1 MSTLSTSSRKIK
13 VTLPKLYSWQQD
25 TLNTIEANP
34 GKWFVIKS
42 VRQKSGKTYLLENLL
57 IKTALEKPKSKSFM
71 ISPTNA
77 QNLRIFTEIS
87 RATIDLL
94 SKANGSTML
103 IEFKNGSVIQF
114 RSGESGDSLR
124 GYTVKRGG
132 ILAIDEGAFLSRE
145 VYEIVL
151 PLVSKEGCTLVVAS
165 TPDSMDGMYFSLWSR
180 EEDSN
185 IIRINWSD
193 YIDQMYT
200 KEELDFLRSVY
211 SDRRFRT
218 EILGEFAVGEGT
230 VFTGI
235 PNCVSKEELT
245 QKGNL
250 VAGIDFGS
258 GNLQDSTVITFLDED
273 KQVISQFDTND
284 KPPMEQIDW
293 LVRLLEDYKPI
304 RVLAERNGLGSVYFD
319 ALKQRCPIVTPWI
332 TTNESKTSIVDD
344 LAAHIE
350 KGKIKF
356 QPKCEKLLE
365 QLQVYRETQ
374 SSTGKR
380 VFNAPPG
387 KHDDFVISTALA
399 LRARKSGRYSIG

>member
-1 MSTLSTSSRKIK
+1 MSTLSTSSRKVS
-13 VTLPKLYSWQQD
+13 VTLPKLYSWQKD
-25 TLNTIEANP
+25 TLDLIEANP
-34 GKWFVIKS
+34 GKWFIIKS

-57 IKTALEKPKSKSFM
+57 IKTALEKPGSKSFM

-87 RATIDLL
+87 RATVDLL
-94 SKANGSTML
+94 RKANGSSML
-103 IEFKNGSVIQF
+103 IEFRNGSVIQF

-145 VYEIVL
+145 VYEIVM
-151 PLVSKEGCTLVVAS
+151 PLVSKEGCTLVIAS
-165 TPDSMDGMYFSLWSR
+165 TPDSMDGMYYSLWSR
-180 EEDSN
+180 EDGV
-185 IIRINWSD
+185 IRINWSD
-193 YIDQMYT
+193 YINQMYS
-200 KEELDFLRSVY
+200 KEELDFYRSVY

-230 VFTGI
+230 VFSGI
-235 PNCVSKEELT
+235 ANCVSPVELV

-250 VAGIDFGS
+250 VGGIDFGS
-258 GNLQDSTVITFLDED
+258 GNLQDSTVITFIDED
-273 KQVISQFDTND
+273 LQVIAQYDTND

-293 LVRLLEDYKPI
+293 LARLLLDYKPV
-304 RVLAERNGLGSVYFD
+304 RVLAEKNGLGSVYFD
-319 ALKQRCPIVTPWI
+319 ALKQKCPIVTPWI
-332 TTNESKTSIVDD
+332 TTNDSKTAIVDD

-350 KGKIKF
+350 KGRIKF

>member
-1 MSTLSTSSRKIK
+1 MSTLSTSSRKVS
-13 VTLPKLYSWQQD
+13 VTLPKLYSWQKD
-25 TLNTIEANP
+25 TLDLIEANP
-34 GKWFVIKS
+34 GKWFIIKS

-57 IKTALEKPKSKSFM
+57 IKTALEKPGSKSFM

-87 RATIDLL
+87 RAVIDLL
-94 SKANGSTML
+94 RKANGSSML
-103 IEFKNGSVIQF
+103 IEFRNGSVIQF

-145 VYEIVL
+145 VYEIVM

-165 TPDSMDGMYFSLWSR
+165 TPDSMDGMYYSLWSR
-180 EEDSN
+180 EDGV
-185 IIRINWSD
+185 IRINWSD
-193 YIDQMYT
+193 YINQMYS
-200 KEELDFLRSVY
+200 KEELDFYRSVY

-230 VFTGI
+230 VFSGI
-235 PNCVSKEELT
+235 ANCVSPVELI

-258 GNLQDSTVITFLDED
+258 GNLQDSTVITFIDEEL
-273 KQVISQFDTND
+273 QVIAQYDTND

-293 LVRLLEDYKPI
+293 LARLLLDYKPI
-304 RVLAERNGLGSVYFD
+304 RVLAEKNGLGSVYFD
-319 ALKQRCPIVTPWI
+319 ALKQKCPIVTPWI
-332 TTNESKTSIVDD
+332 TTNDSKTAIVDD

-350 KGKIKF
+350 KGRIKF

>member
-1 MSTLSTSSRKIK
+1 MLSTSSRKVS
-13 VTLPKLYSWQQD
+13 VTLPKLYSWQKD
-25 TLNTIEANP
+25 TLDLIEANP
-34 GKWFVIKS
+34 GKWFIIKS

-57 IKTALEKPKSKSFM
+57 IKTALEKPGSKSFM

-87 RATIDLL
+87 RATVDLL
-94 SKANGSTML
+94 RKANGSSML
-103 IEFKNGSVIQF
+103 IEFRNGSVIQF

-145 VYEIVL
+145 VYEIVM
-151 PLVSKEGCTLVVAS
+151 PLVSKEGCTLVIAS
-165 TPDSMDGMYFSLWSR
+165 TPDSMDGMYYSLWSR
-180 EEDSN
+180 EDGV
-185 IIRINWSD
+185 IRINWSD
-193 YIDQMYT
+193 YIDQMYS
-200 KEELDFLRSVY
+200 KEELDFYRSVY

-230 VFTGI
+230 VFSGI
-235 PNCVSKEELT
+235 ANCISPTELI
-245 QKGNL
+245 QKGTL

-258 GNLQDSTVITFLDED
+258 GNLQDSTVITFIDED
-273 KQVISQFDTND
+273 LQVIAQYDTND

-293 LVRLLEDYKPI
+293 LARLMLDYKPV
-304 RVLAERNGLGSVYFD
+304 RVLAEKNGLGSVYFD
-319 ALKQRCPIVTPWI
+319 ALKQKCPIVTPWI
-332 TTNESKTSIVDD
+332 TTNDSKTAIVDD

-350 KGKIKF
+350 KGRIKF

-380 VFNAPPG
+380 VFNAPQG

>member
-1 MSTLSTSSRKIK
+1 MLSTSSRKVS
-13 VTLPKLYSWQQD
+13 VTLPRLYDWQKD
-25 TLNTIEANP
+25 TLDLIEANP
-34 GKWFVIKS
+34 GKWFIIKS

-57 IKTALEKPKSKSFM
+57 IKTALEKPGSRNFM

-87 RATIDLL
+87 RATVDLL
-94 SKANGSTML
+94 RKANGSSML
-103 IEFKNGSVIQF
+103 IEFRNGSVIQF

-145 VYEIVL
+145 VYEIVM
-151 PLVSKEGCTLVVAS
+151 PLVSKEGCTLVIAS
-165 TPDSMDGMYFSLWSR
+165 TPDSMDGMYYSLWSR
-180 EEDSN
+180 EDGV
-185 IIRINWSD
+185 IQINWSD
-193 YIDQMYT
+193 YIDQMYS
-200 KEELDFLRSVY
+200 KEELDFYRSVY

-230 VFTGI
+230 VFSGI
-235 PNCVSKEELT
+235 ANCVSPVELT
-245 QKGNL
+245 QQGNL

-258 GNLQDSTVITFLDED
+258 GNLQDSTVITFIDED
-273 KQVISQFDTND
+273 LQVIAQYDTND

-293 LVRLLEDYKPI
+293 LARLLLDYKPT
-304 RVLAERNGLGSVYFD
+304 RVLAEKNGLGSVYFD
-319 ALKQRCPIVTPWI
+319 ALKQKCPIVTPWI
-332 TTNESKTSIVDD
+332 TTNDSKTAIVDD

-350 KGKIKF
+350 KGRIKF

>member
-1 MSTLSTSSRKIK
+1 MLSTSSRKVS
-13 VTLPKLYSWQQD
+13 VTLPRLYSWQKD
-25 TLNTIEANP
+25 TLDLIEANP
-34 GKWFVIKS
+34 GKWFIIKS

-57 IKTALEKPKSKSFM
+57 IKTALEKPGSKSFM

-87 RATIDLL
+87 RATVDLL
-94 SKANGSTML
+94 RKANGSSML
-103 IEFKNGSVIQF
+103 IEFRNGSVIQF

-145 VYEIVL
+145 VYEIVM
-151 PLVSKEGCTLVVAS
+151 PLVSKEGCTLVIAS
-165 TPDSMDGMYFSLWSR
+165 TPDSMDGMYYSLWSK
-180 EEDSN
+180 EDGV
-185 IIRINWSD
+185 IRINWSD
-193 YIDQMYT
+193 YINQMYS
-200 KEELDFLRSVY
+200 KEELDFYRSVY

-230 VFTGI
+230 VFSGI
-235 PNCVSKEELT
+235 ANCVSPIELI

-258 GNLQDSTVITFLDED
+258 GNLQDSTVITFIDEEL
-273 KQVISQFDTND
+273 QVIAQYDTND

-293 LVRLLEDYKPI
+293 LARLLLDYKPV
-304 RVLAERNGLGSVYFD
+304 RVLAEKNGLGSVYFD
-319 ALKQRCPIVTPWI
+319 ALKQKCPIVTPWI
-332 TTNESKTSIVDD
+332 TTNDSKTAIVDD

-350 KGKIKF
+350 KGRIKF

>member
-1 MSTLSTSSRKIK
+1 
-13 VTLPKLYSWQQD
+13 
-25 TLNTIEANP
+25 
-34 GKWFVIKS
+34 
-42 VRQKSGKTYLLENLL
+42 
-57 IKTALEKPKSKSFM
+57 M

-87 RATIDLL
+87 RATVDLL
-94 SKANGSTML
+94 RKANGSSML
-103 IEFKNGSVIQF
+103 IEFRNGSVIQF

-145 VYEIVL
+145 VYEIVM
-151 PLVSKEGCTLVVAS
+151 PLVSKEGCTLVIAS
-165 TPDSMDGMYFSLWSR
+165 TPDSMDGMYYSLWSR
-180 EEDSN
+180 EDGV
-185 IIRINWSD
+185 IRINWSD
-193 YIDQMYT
+193 YINQMYS
-200 KEELDFLRSVY
+200 KEELDFYRSVY

-230 VFTGI
+230 VFSGI
-235 PNCVSKEELT
+235 ANCVSPVELT
-245 QKGNL
+245 QKGSL

-258 GNLQDSTVITFLDED
+258 GNLQDSTVITFIDED
-273 KQVISQFDTND
+273 LQVIAQYDTND

-293 LVRLLEDYKPI
+293 LARLLLDYKPA
-304 RVLAERNGLGSVYFD
+304 RVLAEKNGLGSVYFD
-319 ALKQRCPIVTPWI
+319 ALKQKCPIVTPWI
-332 TTNESKTSIVDD
+332 TTNDSKTAIVDD

>member
-1 MSTLSTSSRKIK
+1 MSTLSTSSRKIS
-13 VTLPKLYSWQQD
+13 VTLPKLYGWQKD
-25 TLNTIEANP
+25 TLDLIEANP
-34 GKWFVIKS
+34 GKWFIIKS

-57 IKTALEKPKSKSFM
+57 IKTALEKPGSKSFM

-87 RATIDLL
+87 RATVDLL
-94 SKANGSTML
+94 RKANGSSML
-103 IEFKNGSVIQF
+103 IEFRNGSVIQF

-145 VYEIVL
+145 VYEIVM
-151 PLVSKEGCTLVVAS
+151 PLVSKEGCTLVIAS
-165 TPDSMDGMYFSLWSR
+165 TPDSMDGMYYSLWSR
-180 EEDSN
+180 EDGV
-185 IIRINWSD
+185 IRINWSD
-193 YIDQMYT
+193 YINQMYS
-200 KEELDFLRSVY
+200 KEELDFYRSVY

-230 VFTGI
+230 VFSGI
-235 PNCVSKEELT
+235 ANCVSPVELT
-245 QKGNL
+245 QQGNL

-258 GNLQDSTVITFLDED
+258 GNLQDSTVITFIDED
-273 KQVISQFDTND
+273 NQVIAQYDTND

-293 LVRLLEDYKPI
+293 LARLLLDYKPV
-304 RVLAERNGLGSVYFD
+304 RVLAEKNGLGSVYFD
-319 ALKQRCPIVTPWI
+319 ALKQKCPIVTPWI
-332 TTNESKTSIVDD
+332 TTNDSKTAIVDD

-350 KGKIKF
+350 KGRIKF

>member
-1 MSTLSTSSRKIK
+1 MLSTSSRKVS
-13 VTLPKLYSWQQD
+13 VTLPKLYSWQKD
-25 TLNTIEANP
+25 TLDLIEANP
-34 GKWFVIKS
+34 GKWFIIKS

-57 IKTALEKPKSKSFM
+57 IKTALEKPGSKSFM

-94 SKANGSTML
+94 RKANGSSML
-103 IEFKNGSVIQF
+103 IEFRNGSVIQF

-132 ILAIDEGAFLSRE
+132 ILAVDEGAFLSRE
-145 VYEIVL
+145 VYEIVM

-165 TPDSMDGMYFSLWSR
+165 TPDSMDGMYYSLWSR
-180 EEDSN
+180 EDGV
-185 IIRINWSD
+185 IRINWSD
-193 YIDQMYT
+193 YIDQMYS
-200 KEELDFLRSVY
+200 KEELEFYRSVY

-230 VFTGI
+230 VFSGI
-235 PNCVSKEELT
+235 ANCVSPTELI

-258 GNLQDSTVITFLDED
+258 GNLQDSTVITFIDED
-273 KQVISQFDTND
+273 LQVIAQYDTND

-293 LVRLLEDYKPI
+293 LARLLLDYKPV
-304 RVLAERNGLGSVYFD
+304 RVLAEKNGLGSVYFD
-319 ALKQRCPIVTPWI
+319 ALKQKCPIVTPWI
-332 TTNESKTSIVDD
+332 TTNDSKTAIVDD

-350 KGKIKF
+350 KGRIKF

-380 VFNAPPG
+380 VFNAPQG

>member
-1 MSTLSTSSRKIK
+1 MLSTSSRKVS
-13 VTLPKLYSWQQD
+13 VTLPKLYSWQKD
-25 TLNTIEANP
+25 TLDLIEANP
-34 GKWFVIKS
+34 GKWFIIKS

-57 IKTALEKPKSKSFM
+57 IKTALEKPGSRSFM

-94 SKANGSTML
+94 RKANGSSML
-103 IEFKNGSVIQF
+103 IEFRNGSVIQF

-145 VYEIVL
+145 VYEIVM
-151 PLVSKEGCTLVVAS
+151 PLVSKEGCTLVIAS
-165 TPDSMDGMYFSLWSR
+165 TPDSMDGMYYSLWSR
-180 EEDSN
+180 EDGV
-185 IIRINWSD
+185 IRINWSD
-193 YIDQMYT
+193 YIDQMYS
-200 KEELDFLRSVY
+200 KEELDFYRSVY

-230 VFTGI
+230 VFSGI
-235 PNCVSKEELT
+235 ANCVSPVELV

-250 VAGIDFGS
+250 VGGIDFGS
-258 GNLQDSTVITFLDED
+258 GNLQDSTVITFIDED
-273 KQVISQFDTND
+273 LQVIAQYDTND

-293 LVRLLEDYKPI
+293 LARLLLDYKPV
-304 RVLAERNGLGSVYFD
+304 RVLAEKNGLGSVYFD
-319 ALKQRCPIVTPWI
+319 ALKQKCPIVTPWI
-332 TTNESKTSIVDD
+332 TTNDSKTAIVDD

-350 KGKIKF
+350 KGRIKF

>member
-1 MSTLSTSSRKIK
+1 MSTLSTSSRKVS
-13 VTLPKLYSWQQD
+13 VTLPKLYDWQKD
-25 TLNTIEANP
+25 TLDLIEANP
-34 GKWFVIKS
+34 GKWFIIKS

-57 IKTALEKPKSKSFM
+57 IKTALEKPGSKSFM

-94 SKANGSTML
+94 RKANGSSML
-103 IEFKNGSVIQF
+103 IEFRNGSVIQF

-145 VYEIVL
+145 VYEIVM

-165 TPDSMDGMYFSLWSR
+165 TPDSMDGMYYSLWSR
-180 EEDSN
+180 EDGV
-185 IIRINWSD
+185 IRINWSD
-193 YIDQMYT
+193 YINQMYS
-200 KEELDFLRSVY
+200 KEELDFYRSVY

-230 VFTGI
+230 VFSGI
-235 PNCVSKEELT
+235 ANCVSPVELV

-258 GNLQDSTVITFLDED
+258 GNLQDSTVITFIDED
-273 KQVISQFDTND
+273 LQVIAQYDTND

-293 LVRLLEDYKPI
+293 LARLLLDYRPA
-304 RVLAERNGLGSVYFD
+304 RVLAEKNGLGSVYFD
-319 ALKQRCPIVTPWI
+319 ALKQKCPIVTPWI
-332 TTNESKTSIVDD
+332 TTNDSKTAIVDD

-350 KGKIKF
+350 KGRIKF
-356 QPKCEKLLE
+356 QPQCEKLLE
-365 QLQVYRETQ
+365 QLQVYKETQ

>member
-1 MSTLSTSSRKIK
+1 MSTLSTSSRKVS
-13 VTLPKLYSWQQD
+13 VTLPKLYSWQKD
-25 TLNTIEANP
+25 TLDLIEANP
-34 GKWFVIKS
+34 GKWFIIKS

-57 IKTALEKPKSKSFM
+57 IKTALEKPGSKSFM

-94 SKANGSTML
+94 RKANGSSML
-103 IEFKNGSVIQF
+103 IEFRNGSVIQF

-145 VYEIVL
+145 VYEIVM
-151 PLVSKEGCTLVVAS
+151 PLVSKEGCTLVIAS
-165 TPDSMDGMYFSLWSR
+165 TPDSMDGMYYSLWSR
-180 EEDSN
+180 EDGV
-185 IIRINWSD
+185 IRINWSD
-193 YIDQMYT
+193 YIDQMYS
-200 KEELDFLRSVY
+200 KEELDFYRSVY

-230 VFTGI
+230 VFSGI
-235 PNCVSKEELT
+235 ANCVSPVELT
-245 QKGNL
+245 QQGNL

-258 GNLQDSTVITFLDED
+258 GNLQDSTVITFIDED
-273 KQVISQFDTND
+273 LQVIAQYDTND

-293 LVRLLEDYKPI
+293 LARLLLDYKPV
-304 RVLAERNGLGSVYFD
+304 RVLAEKNGLGSVYFD
-319 ALKQRCPIVTPWI
+319 ALKQKCPIVTPWI
-332 TTNESKTSIVDD
+332 TTNDSKTAIVDD

-350 KGKIKF
+350 KGKIRF

-399 LRARKSGRYSIG
+399 LKARKSGRYSIG

>member
-1 MSTLSTSSRKIK
+1 MSTLSTSSRKVS
-13 VTLPKLYSWQQD
+13 VTLPKLYSWQKD
-25 TLNTIEANP
+25 TLDLIEANP
-34 GKWFVIKS
+34 GKWFIIKS

-57 IKTALEKPKSKSFM
+57 IKTALEKPGSKSFM

-87 RATIDLL
+87 RATVDLL
-94 SKANGSTML
+94 RKANGSSML
-103 IEFKNGSVIQF
+103 IEFRNGSVIQF

-145 VYEIVL
+145 VYEIVM
-151 PLVSKEGCTLVVAS
+151 PLVSKEGCTLVIAS
-165 TPDSMDGMYFSLWSR
+165 TPDSMDGMYYSLWSR
-180 EEDSN
+180 EDGV
-185 IIRINWSD
+185 IRINWSD
-193 YIDQMYT
+193 YINQMYS
-200 KEELDFLRSVY
+200 KEELDFYRSVY

-230 VFTGI
+230 VFSGI
-235 PNCVSKEELT
+235 ANCVSPTELI
-245 QKGNL
+245 QKGTL

-258 GNLQDSTVITFLDED
+258 GNLQDSTVITFIDED
-273 KQVISQFDTND
+273 LQVIAQYDTND

-293 LVRLLEDYKPI
+293 LARLLLDYKPT
-304 RVLAERNGLGSVYFD
+304 RVLAEKNGLGSVYFD
-319 ALKQRCPIVTPWI
+319 ALKQKCPIVTPWI
-332 TTNESKTSIVDD
+332 TTNDSKTAIVDD

-350 KGKIKF
+350 KGRIKF

>member
-1 MSTLSTSSRKIK
+1 MSTLSTSSRKVS
-13 VTLPKLYSWQQD
+13 VTLPKLYDWQKD
-25 TLNTIEANP
+25 TLDLIEANP
-34 GKWFVIKS
+34 GKWFIIKS

-57 IKTALEKPKSKSFM
+57 IKTALEKPGSKSFM

-94 SKANGSTML
+94 RKANGSSML
-103 IEFKNGSVIQF
+103 IEFRNGSVIQF

-145 VYEIVL
+145 VYEIVM

-165 TPDSMDGMYFSLWSR
+165 TPDSMDGMYYSLWSR
-180 EEDSN
+180 EDGV
-185 IIRINWSD
+185 IRINWSD
-193 YIDQMYT
+193 YINQMYS
-200 KEELDFLRSVY
+200 KEELDFYRSVY

-230 VFTGI
+230 VFSGI
-235 PNCVSKEELT
+235 ANCVSPVELV

-258 GNLQDSTVITFLDED
+258 GNLQDSTVITFIDED
-273 KQVISQFDTND
+273 LQVIAQYDTND

-293 LVRLLEDYKPI
+293 LTRLLLDYRPV
-304 RVLAERNGLGSVYFD
+304 RVLAEKNGLGSVYFD
-319 ALKQRCPIVTPWI
+319 ALKQKCPIVTPWI
-332 TTNESKTSIVDD
+332 TTNDSKTAIVDD

-350 KGKIKF
+350 KGRIKF
-356 QPKCEKLLE
+356 QPQCEKLLE
-365 QLQVYRETQ
+365 QLQVYKETQ

>member
-1 MSTLSTSSRKIK
+1 MSTLSTSSRKIS
-13 VTLPKLYSWQQD
+13 VTLPKLYSWQKD
-25 TLNTIEANP
+25 TLDLIEANP
-34 GKWFVIKS
+34 GKWFIIKS

-57 IKTALEKPKSKSFM
+57 IKTALEKPGSKSFM

-87 RATIDLL
+87 RATVDLL
-94 SKANGSTML
+94 RKANGSSML
-103 IEFKNGSVIQF
+103 IEFRNGSVIQF

-145 VYEIVL
+145 VYEIVM
-151 PLVSKEGCTLVVAS
+151 PLVSKEGCTLVIAS
-165 TPDSMDGMYFSLWSR
+165 TPDSMDGMYYSLWSR
-180 EEDSN
+180 EDGV
-185 IIRINWSD
+185 IRIDWSD
-193 YIDQMYT
+193 YINQMYS
-200 KEELDFLRSVY
+200 KEELDFYRSVY

-230 VFTGI
+230 VFSGI
-235 PNCVSKEELT
+235 ANCVSPVELT

-258 GNLQDSTVITFLDED
+258 GNLQDSTVITFIDED
-273 KQVISQFDTND
+273 LQVIAQYDTND

-293 LVRLLEDYKPI
+293 LARLLLDYKPV
-304 RVLAERNGLGSVYFD
+304 RVLAEKNGLGSVYFD
-319 ALKQRCPIVTPWI
+319 ALKQKCPIVTPWI
-332 TTNESKTSIVDD
+332 TTNDSKTAIVDD

-350 KGKIKF
+350 KGRIKF

>member
-1 MSTLSTSSRKIK
+1 MSTLSTSSRKVS
-13 VTLPKLYSWQQD
+13 VTLPKLYDWQKD
-25 TLNTIEANP
+25 TLDLIEANP
-34 GKWFVIKS
+34 GKWFIIKS

-57 IKTALEKPKSKSFM
+57 IKTALEKPGSKSFM

-94 SKANGSTML
+94 RKANGSSML
-103 IEFKNGSVIQF
+103 IEFRNGSVIQF

-145 VYEIVL
+145 VYEIVM

-165 TPDSMDGMYFSLWSR
+165 TPDSMDGMYYSLWSR
-180 EEDSN
+180 EDGV
-185 IIRINWSD
+185 IRINWSD
-193 YIDQMYT
+193 YINQMYS
-200 KEELDFLRSVY
+200 KEELDFYRSVY

-230 VFTGI
+230 VFSGI
-235 PNCVSKEELT
+235 ANCVSPVELI

-258 GNLQDSTVITFLDED
+258 GNLQDSTVITFIDED
-273 KQVISQFDTND
+273 LQVIAQYDTND

-293 LVRLLEDYKPI
+293 LARLLLDYRPA
-304 RVLAERNGLGSVYFD
+304 RVLAEKNGLGSVYFD
-319 ALKQRCPIVTPWI
+319 ALKQKCPIVTPWI
-332 TTNESKTSIVDD
+332 TTNDSKTAIVDD

-350 KGKIKF
+350 KGRIKF
-356 QPKCEKLLE
+356 QPQCEKLLE
-365 QLQVYRETQ
+365 QLQVYKETQ

>member
-1 MSTLSTSSRKIK
+1 MLSTSSRKIS
-13 VTLPKLYSWQQD
+13 VTLPRLYNWQKD
-25 TLNTIEANP
+25 TLDLIEANP
-34 GKWFVIKS
+34 GKWFIIKS

-57 IKTALEKPKSKSFM
+57 IKTALEKPGSKSFM

-87 RATIDLL
+87 RATVDLL
-94 SKANGSTML
+94 RKANGSSML
-103 IEFKNGSVIQF
+103 IEFRNGSVIQF

-145 VYEIVL
+145 VYEIVM
-151 PLVSKEGCTLVVAS
+151 PLVSKEGCTLVIAS
-165 TPDSMDGMYFSLWSR
+165 TPDSMDGMYYSLWSR
-180 EEDSN
+180 EDGV
-185 IIRINWSD
+185 IRINWSD
-193 YIDQMYT
+193 YIDQMYS
-200 KEELDFLRSVY
+200 KEELEFYRSVY

-230 VFTGI
+230 VFSGVA
-235 PNCVSKEELT
+235 NCVSPVELI
-245 QKGNL
+245 QKGSL

-258 GNLQDSTVITFLDED
+258 GNLQDSTVITFIDED
-273 KQVISQFDTND
+273 LQVIAQYDTND

-293 LVRLLEDYKPI
+293 LARLLLDYKPV
-304 RVLAERNGLGSVYFD
+304 RVLAEKNGLGSVYFD
-319 ALKQRCPIVTPWI
+319 ALKQKCPIVTPWI
-332 TTNESKTSIVDD
+332 TTNDSKTAIVDD

-350 KGKIKF
+350 KGRIKF

>member
-1 MSTLSTSSRKIK
+1 MLSTSSRKVS
-13 VTLPKLYSWQQD
+13 VTLPRLYSWQKD
-25 TLNTIEANP
+25 TLDLIEANP
-34 GKWFVIKS
+34 GKWFIIKS

-57 IKTALEKPKSKSFM
+57 IKTALEKPGSKSFM

-87 RATIDLL
+87 RATVDLL
-94 SKANGSTML
+94 RKANGSSML
-103 IEFKNGSVIQF
+103 IEFRNGSVIQF

-145 VYEIVL
+145 VYEIVM
-151 PLVSKEGCTLVVAS
+151 PLVSKEGCTLVIAS
-165 TPDSMDGMYFSLWSR
+165 TPDSMDGMYYSLWSR
-180 EEDSN
+180 EDGV
-185 IIRINWSD
+185 IRINWSD
-193 YIDQMYT
+193 YINQMYS
-200 KEELDFLRSVY
+200 KEELDFYRSVY

-230 VFTGI
+230 VFSGI
-235 PNCVSKEELT
+235 ANCISPTELI
-245 QKGNL
+245 QKGTL

-258 GNLQDSTVITFLDED
+258 GNLQDSTVITFIDED
-273 KQVISQFDTND
+273 LQVIAQYDTND

-293 LVRLLEDYKPI
+293 LARLLLDYKPT
-304 RVLAERNGLGSVYFD
+304 RVLAEKNGLGSVYFD
-319 ALKQRCPIVTPWI
+319 ALKQKCPIVTPWI
-332 TTNESKTSIVDD
+332 TTNDSKTAIVDD

-350 KGKIKF
+350 KGRIKF

-380 VFNAPPG
+380 VFNAPQG

>member
-1 MSTLSTSSRKIK
+1 MSTLSTSSRKVS
-13 VTLPKLYSWQQD
+13 VTLPRLYSWQKD
-25 TLNTIEANP
+25 TLDLIEANP
-34 GKWFVIKS
+34 GKWFIIKS

-57 IKTALEKPKSKSFM
+57 IKTALEKPGSKSFM

-87 RATIDLL
+87 RATIELL
-94 SKANGSTML
+94 RKANGSSML
-103 IEFKNGSVIQF
+103 IEFRNGSVIQF

-145 VYEIVL
+145 VYEIVM

-165 TPDSMDGMYFSLWSR
+165 TPDSMDGMYYSLWSR
-180 EEDSN
+180 EDGV
-185 IIRINWSD
+185 IRINWSD
-193 YIDQMYT
+193 YINQMYS
-200 KEELDFLRSVY
+200 KEELDFYRSVY

-230 VFTGI
+230 VFSGI
-235 PNCVSKEELT
+235 ANCVSPVELV

-258 GNLQDSTVITFLDED
+258 GNLQDSTVITFIDED
-273 KQVISQFDTND
+273 NQVIAQYDTND

-293 LVRLLEDYKPI
+293 LARLLLDYKPV
-304 RVLAERNGLGSVYFD
+304 RVLAEKNGLGSVYFD
-319 ALKQRCPIVTPWI
+319 ALKQKCPIVTPWI
-332 TTNESKTSIVDD
+332 TTNDSKTAIVDD

-350 KGKIKF
+350 KGRIKF

>member
-1 MSTLSTSSRKIK
+1 MSTLSTSSRKVS
-13 VTLPKLYSWQQD
+13 VTLPKLYSWQKD
-25 TLNTIEANP
+25 TLDLIEANP
-34 GKWFVIKS
+34 GKWFIIKS

-57 IKTALEKPKSKSFM
+57 IKTALEKPGSKSFM

-87 RATIDLL
+87 RATVDLL
-94 SKANGSTML
+94 RKANGSSML
-103 IEFKNGSVIQF
+103 IEFRNGSVIQF

-145 VYEIVL
+145 VYEIVM
-151 PLVSKEGCTLVVAS
+151 PLVSKEGCTLVIAS
-165 TPDSMDGMYFSLWSR
+165 TPDSMDGMYYSLWSR
-180 EEDSN
+180 EDGV
-185 IIRINWSD
+185 IRINWSD
-193 YIDQMYT
+193 YIDQMYS
-200 KEELDFLRSVY
+200 KEELDFYRSVY

-230 VFTGI
+230 VFSGI
-235 PNCVSKEELT
+235 ANCVSPVELV

-258 GNLQDSTVITFLDED
+258 GNLQDSTVITFIDED
-273 KQVISQFDTND
+273 LQVIAQYDTND

-293 LVRLLEDYKPI
+293 LARLLLDYKPV
-304 RVLAERNGLGSVYFD
+304 RVLAEKNGLGSVYFD
-319 ALKQRCPIVTPWI
+319 ALKQKCPIVTPWI
-332 TTNESKTSIVDD
+332 TTNDSKTAIVDD

-350 KGKIKF
+350 KGRIKF

-387 KHDDFVISTALA
+387 RHDDFVISTALA

>member
-1 MSTLSTSSRKIK
+1 MSTLSTSSRKVS
-13 VTLPKLYSWQQD
+13 VTLPKLYSWQKD
-25 TLNTIEANP
+25 TLDLIEANP
-34 GKWFVIKS
+34 GKWFIIKS

-57 IKTALEKPKSKSFM
+57 IKTALEKPGSKSFM

-87 RATIDLL
+87 RATTDLL
-94 SKANGSTML
+94 RKANGSSML
-103 IEFKNGSVIQF
+103 IEFRNGSVIQF

-145 VYEIVL
+145 VYEIVM
-151 PLVSKEGCTLVVAS
+151 PLVSKEGCTLVIAS
-165 TPDSMDGMYFSLWSR
+165 TPDSMDGMYYSLWSR
-180 EEDSN
+180 EDGV
-185 IIRINWSD
+185 IRIDWSD
-193 YIDQMYT
+193 YINQMYS
-200 KEELDFLRSVY
+200 KEELDFYRSVY

-230 VFTGI
+230 VFSGI
-235 PNCVSKEELT
+235 ANCVSPVELT

-258 GNLQDSTVITFLDED
+258 GNLQDSTVITFIDED
-273 KQVISQFDTND
+273 LQVIAQYDTND

-293 LVRLLEDYKPI
+293 LARLLLDYKPV
-304 RVLAERNGLGSVYFD
+304 RVLAEKNGLGSVYFD
-319 ALKQRCPIVTPWI
+319 ALKQKCPIVTPWI
-332 TTNESKTSIVDD
+332 TTNDSKTAIVDD

-350 KGKIKF
+350 KGRIKF

-399 LRARKSGRYSIG
+399 LRARKLGRYSIG

>member
-1 MSTLSTSSRKIK
+1 MSTLSTSSRKVS
-13 VTLPKLYSWQQD
+13 VTLPKLYDWQKD
-25 TLNTIEANP
+25 TLDLIEANP
-34 GKWFVIKS
+34 GKWFIIKS

-57 IKTALEKPKSKSFM
+57 IKTALEKPGSKSFM

-94 SKANGSTML
+94 RKANGSSML
-103 IEFKNGSVIQF
+103 IEFRNGSVIQF

-145 VYEIVL
+145 VYEIVM

-165 TPDSMDGMYFSLWSR
+165 TPDSMDGMYYSLWSR
-180 EEDSN
+180 EDGV
-185 IIRINWSD
+185 IRINWSD
-193 YIDQMYT
+193 YINQMYS
-200 KEELDFLRSVY
+200 KEELDFYRSVY

-230 VFTGI
+230 VFSGI
-235 PNCVSKEELT
+235 ANCVSPVELI

-258 GNLQDSTVITFLDED
+258 GNLQDSTVITFIDED
-273 KQVISQFDTND
+273 LQVIAQYDTND

-293 LVRLLEDYKPI
+293 LTRLLLDYRPA
-304 RVLAERNGLGSVYFD
+304 RVLAEKNGLGSVYFD
-319 ALKQRCPIVTPWI
+319 ALKQKCPIVTPWI
-332 TTNESKTSIVDD
+332 TTNDSKTAIVDD

-350 KGKIKF
+350 KGRIKF
-356 QPKCEKLLE
+356 QPQCEKLLE
-365 QLQVYRETQ
+365 QLQVYKETQ

>member
-1 MSTLSTSSRKIK
+1 MLSTSSRKVS
-13 VTLPKLYSWQQD
+13 VTLPKLYSWQKD
-25 TLNTIEANP
+25 TLDLIEANP
-34 GKWFVIKS
+34 GKWFIIKS

-57 IKTALEKPKSKSFM
+57 IKTALEKPGSKSFM

-87 RATIDLL
+87 RATVDLL
-94 SKANGSTML
+94 RKANGSSML
-103 IEFKNGSVIQF
+103 IEFRNGSVIQF

-145 VYEIVL
+145 VYEIVM
-151 PLVSKEGCTLVVAS
+151 PLVSKEGCTLVIAS
-165 TPDSMDGMYFSLWSR
+165 TPDSMDGMYYSLWSR
-180 EEDSN
+180 EDGV
-185 IIRINWSD
+185 IRINWSD
-193 YIDQMYT
+193 YIDQMYS
-200 KEELDFLRSVY
+200 KEELEFYRSVY

-230 VFTGI
+230 VFSGI
-235 PNCVSKEELT
+235 ANCVSPVELT
-245 QKGNL
+245 QQGNL
-250 VAGIDFGS
+250 VGGIDFGS
-258 GNLQDSTVITFLDED
+258 GNLQDSTVITFIDED
-273 KQVISQFDTND
+273 LQVIAQYDTND

-293 LVRLLEDYKPI
+293 LARLLLDYKPV
-304 RVLAERNGLGSVYFD
+304 RVLAEKNGLGSVYFD
-319 ALKQRCPIVTPWI
+319 ALKQKCPIVTPWI
-332 TTNESKTSIVDD
+332 TTNDSKTAIVDD

-350 KGKIKF
+350 KGRIKF

>member
-1 MSTLSTSSRKIK
+1 MSTLSTSSRKVS
-13 VTLPKLYSWQQD
+13 VTLPKLYSWQKD
-25 TLNTIEANP
+25 TLDLIEANP
-34 GKWFVIKS
+34 GKWFIIKS

-57 IKTALEKPKSKSFM
+57 IKTALEKPGSKSFM

-94 SKANGSTML
+94 RKANGSSML
-103 IEFKNGSVIQF
+103 IEFRNGSVIQF

-145 VYEIVL
+145 VYEIVM

-165 TPDSMDGMYFSLWSR
+165 TPDSMDGMYYSLWSR
-180 EEDSN
+180 EDGV
-185 IIRINWSD
+185 IRINWSD
-193 YIDQMYT
+193 YINQMYS
-200 KEELDFLRSVY
+200 KEELDFYRSVY

-230 VFTGI
+230 VFSGI
-235 PNCVSKEELT
+235 ANCVSPVELI

-258 GNLQDSTVITFLDED
+258 GNLQDSTVITFIDED
-273 KQVISQFDTND
+273 LQVIAQYDTND

-293 LVRLLEDYKPI
+293 LARLLLDYRPV
-304 RVLAERNGLGSVYFD
+304 RVLAEKNELGSVYFD
-319 ALKQRCPIVTPWI
+319 ALKQKCPIVTPWI
-332 TTNESKTSIVDD
+332 TTNDSKTAIVDD

-350 KGKIKF
+350 KGRIKF
-356 QPKCEKLLE
+356 QPQCEKLLE
-365 QLQVYRETQ
+365 QLQVYKETQ

>member
-1 MSTLSTSSRKIK
+1 MSTLSTSSRKVS
-13 VTLPKLYSWQQD
+13 VTLPKLYSWQKD
-25 TLNTIEANP
+25 TLDLIEANP
-34 GKWFVIKS
+34 GKWFIIKS

-57 IKTALEKPKSKSFM
+57 IKTALEKPGSRSFM

-94 SKANGSTML
+94 RKANGSSML
-103 IEFKNGSVIQF
+103 IEFRNGSVIQF

-145 VYEIVL
+145 VYEIVM
-151 PLVSKEGCTLVVAS
+151 PLVSKEGCTLVIAS
-165 TPDSMDGMYFSLWSR
+165 TPDSMDGMYYSLWSR
-180 EEDSN
+180 EDGV
-185 IIRINWSD
+185 IRINWSD
-193 YIDQMYT
+193 YIDQMYS
-200 KEELDFLRSVY
+200 KEELDFYRSVY

-230 VFTGI
+230 VFSGVA
-235 PNCVSKEELT
+235 NCVSPVELV

-250 VAGIDFGS
+250 VGGIDFGS
-258 GNLQDSTVITFLDED
+258 GNLQDSTVITFIDED
-273 KQVISQFDTND
+273 LQVIAQYDTND

-293 LVRLLEDYKPI
+293 LARLLLDYKPV
-304 RVLAERNGLGSVYFD
+304 RVLAEKNGLGSVYFD
-319 ALKQRCPIVTPWI
+319 ALKQKCPIVTPWI
-332 TTNESKTSIVDD
+332 TTNDSKTAIVDD

-350 KGKIKF
+350 KGRIKF

>member
-1 MSTLSTSSRKIK
+1 MSTLSTSSRKVS
-13 VTLPKLYSWQQD
+13 VTLPKLYSWQKD
-25 TLNTIEANP
+25 TLDLIEANP
-34 GKWFVIKS
+34 GKWFIIKS

-57 IKTALEKPKSKSFM
+57 IKTALEKPGSKSFM

-94 SKANGSTML
+94 RKANGSSML
-103 IEFKNGSVIQF
+103 IEFRNGSVIQF

-145 VYEIVL
+145 VYEIVM

-165 TPDSMDGMYFSLWSR
+165 TPDSMDGMYYSLWSR
-180 EEDSN
+180 EDGV
-185 IIRINWSD
+185 IRINWSD
-193 YIDQMYT
+193 YINQMYS
-200 KEELDFLRSVY
+200 KEELEFYRSVY

-230 VFTGI
+230 VFSGI
-235 PNCVSKEELT
+235 ANCVSPVELT
-245 QKGNL
+245 QQGNL

-258 GNLQDSTVITFLDED
+258 GNLQDSTVITFIDED
-273 KQVISQFDTND
+273 LQVIAQYDTND

-293 LVRLLEDYKPI
+293 LARLLLDYKPV
-304 RVLAERNGLGSVYFD
+304 RVLAEKNGLGSVYFD
-319 ALKQRCPIVTPWI
+319 ALKQKCPIVTPWI
-332 TTNESKTSIVDD
+332 TTNDSKTAIVDD

-350 KGKIKF
+350 KGRIKF

>member
-1 MSTLSTSSRKIK
+1 MLSTSSRKVS
-13 VTLPKLYSWQQD
+13 VTLPKLYSWQKD
-25 TLNTIEANP
+25 TLDLIEANP
-34 GKWFVIKS
+34 GKWFIIKS

-57 IKTALEKPKSKSFM
+57 IKTALEKPGSRSFM

-94 SKANGSTML
+94 RKANGSSML
-103 IEFKNGSVIQF
+103 IEFRNGSVIQF

-145 VYEIVL
+145 VYEIVM
-151 PLVSKEGCTLVVAS
+151 PLVSKEGCTLVIAS
-165 TPDSMDGMYFSLWSR
+165 TPDSMDGMYYSLWSR
-180 EEDSN
+180 EDGV
-185 IIRINWSD
+185 IRINWSD
-193 YIDQMYT
+193 YINQMYS
-200 KEELDFLRSVY
+200 KEELDFYRSVY

-230 VFTGI
+230 VFSGVA
-235 PNCVSKEELT
+235 NCVSPVELI
-245 QKGNL
+245 QKGTL

-258 GNLQDSTVITFLDED
+258 GNLQDSTVITFIDED
-273 KQVISQFDTND
+273 LQVIAQYDTND

-293 LVRLLEDYKPI
+293 LARLLLDYKPV
-304 RVLAERNGLGSVYFD
+304 RVLAEKNGLGSVYFD
-319 ALKQRCPIVTPWI
+319 ALKQKCPIVTPWI
-332 TTNESKTSIVDD
+332 TTNDSKTAIVDD

-350 KGKIKF
+350 KGRIKF

>member
-1 MSTLSTSSRKIK
+1 MSTLSTSSRKIS
-13 VTLPKLYSWQQD
+13 VTLPRLYNWQKD
-25 TLNTIEANP
+25 TLDLIEANP
-34 GKWFVIKS
+34 GKWFIIKS

-57 IKTALEKPKSKSFM
+57 IKTALEKPGSKSFM

-87 RATIDLL
+87 RATVDLL
-94 SKANGSTML
+94 RKANGSSML
-103 IEFKNGSVIQF
+103 IEFRNGSVIQF

-145 VYEIVL
+145 VYEIVM
-151 PLVSKEGCTLVVAS
+151 PLVSKEGCTLVIAS
-165 TPDSMDGMYFSLWSR
+165 TPDSMDGMYYSLWSR
-180 EEDSN
+180 EDGV
-185 IIRINWSD
+185 IRINWSD
-193 YIDQMYT
+193 YIDQMYS
-200 KEELDFLRSVY
+200 KEELEFYRSVY

-230 VFTGI
+230 VFSGVA
-235 PNCVSKEELT
+235 NCVSPVELI
-245 QKGNL
+245 QKGSL

-258 GNLQDSTVITFLDED
+258 GNLQDSTVITFIDED
-273 KQVISQFDTND
+273 LQVIAQYDTND

-293 LVRLLEDYKPI
+293 LARLLLDYKPV
-304 RVLAERNGLGSVYFD
+304 RVLAEKNGLGSVYFD
-319 ALKQRCPIVTPWI
+319 ALKQKCPIVTPWI
-332 TTNESKTSIVDD
+332 TTNDSKTAIVDD

-350 KGKIKF
+350 KGRIKF

>member
-1 MSTLSTSSRKIK
+1 MSTLSTSSRKIS
-13 VTLPKLYSWQQD
+13 VTLPKLYSWQKD
-25 TLNTIEANP
+25 TLDLIEANP
-34 GKWFVIKS
+34 GKWFIIKS

-57 IKTALEKPKSKSFM
+57 IKTALEKPGSKSFM

-87 RATIDLL
+87 RATVDLL
-94 SKANGSTML
+94 RKANGSSML
-103 IEFKNGSVIQF
+103 IEFRNGSVIQF

-145 VYEIVL
+145 VYEIVM
-151 PLVSKEGCTLVVAS
+151 PLVSKEGCTLVIAS
-165 TPDSMDGMYFSLWSR
+165 TPDSMDGMYYSLWSR
-180 EEDSN
+180 EDGV
-185 IIRINWSD
+185 IRINWSD
-193 YIDQMYT
+193 YIDQMYS
-200 KEELDFLRSVY
+200 KEELEFYRSVY

-230 VFTGI
+230 VFSGVA
-235 PNCVSKEELT
+235 NCVSPVELI
-245 QKGNL
+245 QKGSL

-258 GNLQDSTVITFLDED
+258 GNLQDSTVITFIDED
-273 KQVISQFDTND
+273 LQVIAQYDTND

-293 LVRLLEDYKPI
+293 LARLLLDYKPV
-304 RVLAERNGLGSVYFD
+304 RVLAEKNGLGSVYFD
-319 ALKQRCPIVTPWI
+319 ALKQKCPIVTPWI
-332 TTNESKTSIVDD
+332 TTNDSKTAIVDD

-350 KGKIKF
+350 KGRIKF